1 MVISGGSLHRYRG
14 GVICHDHW
22 DRRGFLL
29 SLRMRNRY
37 NFAYG
42 FLTWLFAVALYINT
56 VVASFAMITVIEGS
70 FIFSLS
76 MRNRYNF
83 AYRFLSWLFVVAL
96 YINTEVASF
105 AMITGKEGVSFSL

>member
-37 NFAYG
+37 DFAHR
-42 FLTWLFAVALYINT
+42 FLTWLYLVARYID
-56 VVASFAMITVIEGS
+56 
-70 FIFSLS
+70 
-76 MRNRYNF
+76 
-83 AYRFLSWLFVVAL
+83 
-96 YINTEVASF
+96 TEVVSF
-105 AMITGKEGVSFSL
+105 AMITGIEGVSFSL